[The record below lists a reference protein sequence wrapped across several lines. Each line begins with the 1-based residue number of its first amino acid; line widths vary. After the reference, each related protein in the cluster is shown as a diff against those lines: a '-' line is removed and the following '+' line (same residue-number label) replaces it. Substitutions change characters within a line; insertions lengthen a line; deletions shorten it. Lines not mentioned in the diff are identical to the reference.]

1 MALNVF
7 FFSDDSMNQIYKS
20 YGKWDILQSVPQILY
35 SLLISQALQVF
46 ICFLTLTD
54 KHFYQIKELKSK
66 GRKSFVPIFKILSC
80 IKIKLCIYYILSF
93 IFFLAYWYIVTSFC
107 AVYKNT
113 QIIFIKDSL
122 MSFLGGIIYPFPL
135 YLIPTILRI
144 ISLKSEKGKLRCL
157 YKLSDIIPIF

>member
-1 MALNVF
+1 M
-7 FFSDDSMNQIYKS
+7 Y
-20 YGKWDILQSVPQILY
+20 ILY
-35 SLLISQALQVF
+35 
-46 ICFLTLTD
+46 
-54 KHFYQIKELKSK
+54 
-66 GRKSFVPIFKILSC
+66 
-80 IKIKLCIYYILSF
+80 F
-93 IFFLAYWYIVTSFC
+93 IFYIFLAYWYIVTSFC